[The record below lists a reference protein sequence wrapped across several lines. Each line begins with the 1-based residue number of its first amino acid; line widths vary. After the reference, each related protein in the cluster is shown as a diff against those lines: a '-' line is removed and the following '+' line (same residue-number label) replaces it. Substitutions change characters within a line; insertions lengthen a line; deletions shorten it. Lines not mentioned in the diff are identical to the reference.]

1 LKVKSLIFSLCLLG
15 PLTADAQDMKA
26 VYEANKNKVK
36 VDQAVDVEGYLFSSS
51 ISKADTTVDVLI
63 DKNKMIATSRILDYP
78 MTMIKWPKQLSEDLK
93 AILWRHYL
101 KVANKSNLSGVVV
114 VDNGQ
119 VGKNY
124 YVVVGIESSKAG
136 LYPVTYENI
145 IESLR

>member
-1 LKVKSLIFSLCLLG
+1 
-15 PLTADAQDMKA
+15 
-26 VYEANKNKVK
+26 
-36 VDQAVDVEGYLFSSS
+36 
-51 ISKADTTVDVLI
+51 
-63 DKNKMIATSRILDYP
+63 MIATSRILDYP